1 MRRTARWKGRTGA
14 DPPVGEGASERQ
26 KHQAAMAR
34 QGVNRLGSALD
45 RFDTFLAECLVCFKN
60 PA

>member
-1 MRRTARWKGRTGA
+1 
-14 DPPVGEGASERQ
+14 VGEGASERQ